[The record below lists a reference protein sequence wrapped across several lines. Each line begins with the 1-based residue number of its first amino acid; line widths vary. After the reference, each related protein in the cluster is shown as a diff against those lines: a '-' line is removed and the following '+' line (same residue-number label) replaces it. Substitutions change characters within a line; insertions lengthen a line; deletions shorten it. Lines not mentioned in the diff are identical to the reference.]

1 MKSILPVSGLCLV
14 SFSAN
19 SDHQN
24 TLYGMFNSLCKEYEV
39 STVGMKNPI
48 ASNAAMTERNRY
60 IECPVKPGIAKG
72 TFNPQL
78 LRLAV
83 NAIKATGCKTIYF
96 ESVHIWNCAV
106 MLLLGRGYT
115 FVSTLHDVVPHDG
128 SKTVY
133 YCQKI
138 QCALSNY
145 VVIKSDSFINDAKRL
160 YGIAEE
166 KIISFGVWRDFP
178 PYQFSRGDGSF
189 LFFGRLRRYKGL
201 ENMLKIAKACP
212 KTQFK
217 IVGSPD
223 NESID
228 IVNRLADLPN
238 VYIRPEKVTD
248 KEMDQLFRDSSWVV
262 LPYESASQSGVI
274 IDSYKYGRP
283 VITFSVGAISAQVA
297 HGKSGYL
304 VSPDDID
311 GFCSAINA
319 AQKMNIDKY
328 TDMCRNSYQFGHM
341 TYSTDALSEQFAHT
355 FNIRKV
361 AN

>member
-39 STVGMKNPI
+39 STVGMINPV
-48 ASNAAMTERNRY
+48 ASNAPKTERNHY
-60 IECPVKPGIAKG
+60 VECPVKPGIAKG
-72 TFNPQL
+72 TFNLQL
-78 LRLAV
+78 LRLALK
-83 NAIKATGCKTIYF
+83 AIKATGCKTIYF

-106 MLLLGRGYT
+106 MLLLGRGYS

-133 YCQKI
+133 CCQKI
-138 QCALSNY
+138 QCALSDY
-145 VVIKSDSFINDAKRL
+145 VVIKSNSFFNDAKSL
-160 YGIAEE
+160 YRIAEE
-166 KIISFGVWRDFP
+166 KIITFGVWRDFP

-201 ENMLKIAKACP
+201 DNMLKIAKACP

-217 IVGSPD
+217 IIGSPD
-223 NESID
+223 NESAD

-238 VYIRPEKVTD
+238 VYIRPEKVSD
-248 KEMDQLFRDSSWVV
+248 NEMDQLFRKSSWVV

-283 VITFSVGAISAQVA
+283 VIAFSVGAIAAQVA
-297 HGKSGYL
+297 DGKSGYL
-304 VSPDDID
+304 VAPDDIE
-311 GFCSAINA
+311 GFCSAIND
-319 AQKMNIDKY
+319 AQNMNEDEY
-328 TDMCRNSYQFGHM
+328 ADMCSNSYQFGHM
-341 TYSTDALSEQFAHT
+341 TYSTDVLSAQFVQT
-355 FNIRKV
+355 FNVRKV
-361 AN
+361 TN